1 MASAFPTTWW
11 YVNGQRV
18 KCQPRLADSSFPMTS
33 WNAINTGALR
43 VYPAIS
49 IGASAH
55 GGSPQTPDN
64 KPGTR
69 TAEGRSWAQKR
80 GQHMGRPSKLTDA
93 QKVEARRRRAQGA
106 TLAELA
112 RSYNVGKSTISRLMT

>member
-55 GGSPQTPDN
+55 GGSPQTSDN
-64 KPGTR
+64 KPIGVIYRQPYTV
-69 TAEGRSWAQKR
+69 GP
-80 GQHMGRPSKLTDA
+80 PS
-93 QKVEARRRRAQGA
+93 GA
-106 TLAELA
+106 PTSGNYVLGDPPLPSPAVSACGL
-112 RSYNVGKSTISRLMT
+112 G